1 MMAIVY
7 LLGVF
12 ACIVVLL
19 ALGRPLWQ
27 AIIGGLVACA
37 LFYRIDPLTALT
49 MAARVLTRPSAL
61 SVLAALYLITF
72 LQRMLERRSM
82 IRKAS
87 DDLNGLFH
95 NRRVNAA
102 VAPMFIGLL
111 PSAGAMILCGDIVK
125 EATEGH
131 LSAVDQAAATSWF
144 RHIPESTLPTYSSV
158 LLMLSLSGVPLAQFV
173 PGMIVPVLLLGL
185 IGYAFFLRHLP
196 TDPGTPKSTDRLGD
210 LGRLLFHL
218 WPLEL
223 LLALLLGLRLHVV
236 SAMPWV
242 LLLMAAAHRFRWHEL
257 KPMFASAFELKLQL
271 NTYLVLVLREFL
283 AYTGLLAQ
291 LPTLLSGLPIP
302 PALVFVL
309 IFFIGGSISG
319 SAGIIALGTPLAFS
333 AVGGPSMP
341 LMVLLMC
348 ATHAASMVAPVHVC
362 LVVASEYFKVSLGRL
377 IVRTLPL
384 SFTFLAA
391 AVAYYYVLVRLLA

>member
-1 MMAIVY
+1 MMISIVY
-7 LLGVF
+7 LGAVF

-27 AIIGGLVACA
+27 AVIGGLAATAA
-37 LFYRIDPLTALT
+37 LYRIPPLAALE
-49 MAARVLTRPSAL
+49 MAWRVLTRPSAL

-72 LQRMLERRSM
+72 LQRMLEKRAM

-125 EATEGH
+125 DATDGY
-131 LSAVDQAAATSWF
+131 LSPLDQAAATSWF

-173 PGMIVPVLLLGL
+173 PGMFVPVVALGL
-185 IGYAFFLRHLP
+185 IGYFFFLRRLP
-196 TDPGTPKSTDRLGD
+196 ADPGTPKSTDRLRD
-210 LGRLLFHL
+210 LRNLLLHL

-236 SAMPWV
+236 TAMPGI
-242 LLLMAAAHRFRWHEL
+242 LLLMALVHRFKWHEVR
-257 KPMFASAFELKLQL
+257 PMFASAFEMKLQL
-271 NTYLVLVLREFL
+271 NTYLVLVLREFI
-283 AYTGLLAQ
+283 AYTGLLGE
-291 LPTLLSGLPIP
+291 LPSLLAGLPIP
-302 PALVFVL
+302 PAMVFVL
-309 IFFIGGSISG
+309 IFFIGGTISG

-333 AVGGPSMP
+333 AIGGPSMP

-362 LVVASEYFKVSLGRL
+362 LVVASDYFKVSLGRL
-377 IVRTLPL
+377 IIRTLPL
-384 SFTFLAA
+384 SFAFI
-391 AVAYYYVLVRLLA
+391 AVALAYYYLLMMF